1 MACTN
6 VGAQVGTVFESTRA
20 QIDYAVLLSM
30 LMILAVV
37 SLPDIM
43 DDIVHIFVHH
53 FNF

>member
-6 VGAQVGTVFESTRA
+6 VGTRVGAVFGSTPA
-20 QIDYAVLLSM
+20 QIYYAALRSM

-43 DDIVHIFVHH
+43 DDVVHSVIHH
-53 FNF
+53 LNF